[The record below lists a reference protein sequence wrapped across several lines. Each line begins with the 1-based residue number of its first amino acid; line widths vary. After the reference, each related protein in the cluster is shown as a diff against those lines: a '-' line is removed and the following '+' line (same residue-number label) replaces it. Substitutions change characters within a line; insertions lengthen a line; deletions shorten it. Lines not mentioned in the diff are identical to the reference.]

1 MDTQIKLI
9 LRVSGWHGKNRN
21 RIKLSKGY
29 FYHKAQNSWEVK
41 KNPKICNTSLPFYSS
56 KRIRNPPELRLQ
68 LADMLSSA
76 MTPAQDV
83 PILPLPSNCFQA
95 CLHSTLPVRYARTAK
110 EVTKKWKQAI
120 RNDRGN
126 IFNEYYCQENY
137 I

>member
-1 MDTQIKLI
+1 MQHISAF
-9 LRVSGWHGKNRN
+9 LRQQKN
-21 RIKLSKGY
+21 
-29 FYHKAQNSWEVK
+29 K
-41 KNPKICNTSLPFYSS
+41 KS
-56 KRIRNPPELRLQ
+56 PELRLQ

-120 RNDRGN
+120 CNDRGN